1 MRPIYIAST
10 ERASGKTTI
19 AIALISQ
26 LVKKGLKVV
35 PFKPFMFNF
44 GGVRD
49 ETVEVLLQVSKC
61 VENISDV
68 CPIRVEGSSRYLEFL
83 TKIKSEEL
91 LKTIKD
97 RWNYL
102 KSKYDIVVG
111 VGYKSLTHKILGKVL
126 ELDIVKELNC
136 KVLIVSKPTS
146 EDNIGDILAGIELA
160 KSRGIDILGVVFN
173 CVRPWIKSIVDEWCR
188 ILASENVDVLGIV
201 DEDLNLLN
209 PSIRELVDELQGKV
223 LVNEDKLD
231 TTYEHVLVGAMTP
244 DAALRYMRS
253 TPNKIVIT
261 GGDRADIIML
271 ALETDTRAIILTGG
285 IMPSPRVIARAEERG
300 VPIILVNYDTYT
312 TVSKI
317 LQASGKVRIGDKRI
331 DIIVDKVSK
340 CINID
345 KILEKISE

>member
-1 MRPIYIAST
+1 
-10 ERASGKTTI
+10 
-19 AIALISQ
+19 
-26 LVKKGLKVV
+26 
-35 PFKPFMFNF
+35 
-44 GGVRD
+44 
-49 ETVEVLLQVSKC
+49 
-61 VENISDV
+61 
-68 CPIRVEGSSRYLEFL
+68 
-83 TKIKSEEL
+83 
-91 LKTIKD
+91 
-97 RWNYL
+97 
-102 KSKYDIVVG
+102 
-111 VGYKSLTHKILGKVL
+111 
-126 ELDIVKELNC
+126 
-136 KVLIVSKPTS
+136 
-146 EDNIGDILAGIELA
+146 
-160 KSRGIDILGVVFN
+160 
-173 CVRPWIKSIVDEWCR
+173 
-188 ILASENVDVLGIV
+188 
-201 DEDLNLLN
+201 LNLLN

>member
-1 MRPIYIAST
+1 MYDAPPT
-10 ERASGKTTI
+10 
-19 AIALISQ
+19 
-26 LVKKGLKVV
+26 
-35 PFKPFMFNF
+35 
-44 GGVRD
+44 
-49 ETVEVLLQVSKC
+49 LLG
-61 VENISDV
+61 
-68 CPIRVEGSSRYLEFL
+68 R
-83 TKIKSEEL
+83 
-91 LKTIKD
+91 
-97 RWNYL
+97 
-102 KSKYDIVVG
+102 
-111 VGYKSLTHKILGKVL
+111 
-126 ELDIVKELNC
+126 
-136 KVLIVSKPTS
+136 TS
-146 EDNIGDILAGIELA
+146 
-160 KSRGIDILGVVFN
+160 ILGVVFN